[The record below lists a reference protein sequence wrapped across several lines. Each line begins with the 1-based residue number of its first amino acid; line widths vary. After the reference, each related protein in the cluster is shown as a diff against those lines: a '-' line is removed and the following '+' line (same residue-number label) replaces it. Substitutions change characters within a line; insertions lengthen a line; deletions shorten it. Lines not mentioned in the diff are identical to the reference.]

1 MEKLYTP
8 YLGNLGDESFEY
20 EEDGEFKLI
29 TAKGQWAEDR
39 YGGSYCINATS
50 ILTKLIQDTGRF
62 ALRYASDLFL
72 EWQTVLEYLKEY
84 SEAPE
89 RADFVFGI
97 REDGVS
103 TAADAA
109 NLSSQRHVHRAI
121 YVLRVFKG
129 PSDVTMELHKA
140 TTVKRAPEEKK
151 DLLQLQM
158 EKDPGLNIYTQCSKE
173 LSRIIDEMGLDDGGS
188 DVKLKRED
196 AFFSY
201 YEAVLEKGLEGEE
214 RREELVKTVEGAF
227 Y

>member
-8 YLGNLGDESFEY
+8 YNGSFEY
-20 EEDGEFKLI
+20 EEEGDFKII

-72 EWQTVLEYLKEY
+72 EWQTVLDYLKEY
-84 SEAPE
+84 SETPE

-103 TAADAA
+103 TVTDAA
-109 NLSSQRHVHRAI
+109 NLSGQRHIHRAI

-129 PSDVTMELHKA
+129 PSDVAMELHKA
-140 TTVKRAPEEKK
+140 TTVKRAPEEEK
-151 DLLQLQM
+151 DLLRLQK
-158 EKDPGLNIYTQCSKE
+158 EKDPRFNIYTQCSKE
-173 LSRIIDEMGLDDGGS
+173 FSRIIDEMGLDNGDS
-188 DVKLKRED
+188 NVKYKRED

-201 YEAVLEKGLEGEE
+201 YEAVLDGGLEEEE
-214 RREELVKTVEGAF
+214 RREELAKVVADAF